1 MPAKVYKV
9 TLNDEE
15 RFFLND
21 VTSRGR
27 AAARK
32 LNHAHILLK
41 ADQSENG
48 PGWDDQRISKSFNV
62 SVPTVERI
70 RKNFVEEGLE
80 SALDRRAPCRTRSC
94 KFDGEK
100 EAQLITLACSTPPDG
115 HTRWTLRL
123 LADKLVELNHFD
135 ELSYETVRQVLKK
148 TNSSLGS
155 KSNGAS
161 RPKRMLN
168 SSVPWK
174 IF

>member
-21 VTSRGR
+21 VTYKGR

-48 PGWDDQRISKSFNV
+48 PGWDDQKISESFNV

-70 RKNFVEEGLE
+70 RKNFIEKGLE

-100 EAQLITLACSTPPDG
+100 EAQLIALACSTPPDG

-148 TNSSLGS
+148 RTQALAQKAMVHPARSQC
-155 KSNGAS
+155 
-161 RPKRMLN
+161 
-168 SSVPWK
+168 
-174 IF
+174 